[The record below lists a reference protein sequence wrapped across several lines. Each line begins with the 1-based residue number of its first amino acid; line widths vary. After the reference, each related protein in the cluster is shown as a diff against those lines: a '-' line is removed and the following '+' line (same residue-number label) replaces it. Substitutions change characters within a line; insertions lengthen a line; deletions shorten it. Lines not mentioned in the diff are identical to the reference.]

1 MLKKLAIASL
11 CALSAAAFITGCGS
25 SQKPASSAA
34 ASAPAEKKEIT
45 VGATAGPHAEVVEA
59 AAKEAEKNGLKV
71 NVKEF
76 SDYITPDQALADGDL
91 DIVVYQHKPFMEN
104 FNKQHGTHLT
114 DIGRAILMRMGI
126 YSNKVKDVKDLPDGA
141 TISIPN
147 DPTNEGRGLQLLEKA
162 GVIKLKEGVGMKA
175 TPADVVENPKNIQFK
190 EIEAAQLPRSLDDVD
205 ASVITMNYVMSAG
218 LSPEKQG
225 IFLEDKDTP
234 LAVMI
239 IAVRE
244 RIRISQPIR
253 NSFRLISLT
262 LLRNSLLKNT
272 KAPSFLPGTNRLLKQ
287 KALEKF
293 PFPKLF
299 YWDKPDKPDVQGIQS
314 SIRYLLQTFSARRA
328 ILSWPSLLG
337 WTPSLYH
344 FCSGGKA
351 FVKSRTGR
359 FHSLASER
367 RNF

>member
-1 MLKKLAIASL
+1 MKSHSKEKGSPIYVKEVSYCQPVRPLRSSIHHRLRFQPEAGIL
-11 CALSAAAFITGCGS
+11 CSRFCACR
-25 SQKPASSAA
+25 
-34 ASAPAEKKEIT
+34 KERNYRRCYCR
-45 VGATAGPHAEVVEA
+45 PHAEVVEA

-126 YSNKVKDVKDLPDGA
+126 YSNKVKDVKDLPEGA

-244 RIRISQPIR
+244 KDKDQPAYKKFVQAYQSDAVKKFIAE
-253 NSFRLISLT
+253 
-262 LLRNSLLKNT
+262 KY
-272 KAPSFLPGTNRLLKQ
+272 KGTIVP
-287 KALEKF
+287 A
-293 PFPKLF
+293 
-299 YWDKPDKPDVQGIQS
+299 WD
-314 SIRYLLQTFSARRA
+314 
-328 ILSWPSLLG
+328 
-337 WTPSLYH
+337 
-344 FCSGGKA
+344 
-351 FVKSRTGR
+351 
-359 FHSLASER
+359 
-367 RNF
+367 

>member
-244 RIRISQPIR
+244 KDKDQPAYKKFVQAYQSDAVKKFIAEKIQR
-253 NSFRLISLT
+253 HHRSCLGLIVCLNKKLWKSFLFQSFFIGTNQKSRMSKAHTVTYTLSPPD
-262 LLRNSLLKNT
+262 LLRQESH
-272 KAPSFLPGTNRLLKQ
+272 SFM
-287 KALEKF
+287 AF
-293 PFPKLF
+293 PVGVDTIAVPFLF
-299 YWDKPDKPDVQGIQS
+299 
-314 SIRYLLQTFSARRA
+314 RRK
-328 ILSWPSLLG
+328 G
-337 WTPSLYH
+337 
-344 FCSGGKA
+344 FCKI
-351 FVKSRTGR
+351 KDR
-359 FHSLASER
+359 
-367 RNF
+367 